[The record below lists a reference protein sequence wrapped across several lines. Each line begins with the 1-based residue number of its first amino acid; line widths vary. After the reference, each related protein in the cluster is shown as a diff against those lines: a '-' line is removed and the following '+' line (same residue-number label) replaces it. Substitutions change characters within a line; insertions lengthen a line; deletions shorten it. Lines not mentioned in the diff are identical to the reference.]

1 MDMANTSNI
10 IQSLTTELSKVLSP
24 DQLPVSTSRYADEF
38 DKHWSMQLT
47 FSCPDGKNDV
57 VIVDG
62 HLVVAGDH
70 AGDVSAIAWLVSYV
84 LSGNADSGSR
94 YVVTE
99 AALPPHL
106 YGITD
111 LLCRAVAPHVVVGL
125 HSDEVNGCKDVAAIA
140 ASLMQ
145 STPRDDNARARLKS
159 FLIHDFLAPGRRHI
173 VSNIVSPSL
182 LAATL
187 RCAYPALP
195 NCANE
200 RVVTALN
207 RQLLTLG
214 LLDTSQIS
222 REEVCNHLFPSVES
236 TKTRIKAACAD
247 PINIHLVDDNPD
259 FLPILDSVLGLGCKC
274 DQSLPDQDSTFDQ
287 GANVILF
294 LDMRLVPTDEGN
306 MITDSSGFLYAIDL
320 ARKHPEMPIVLFS
333 STQQRRLQDAVL
345 DVCEKEGLHN
355 LITRFSK
362 PSLSAQGG
370 LNAKSCLK
378 SLKDLAGA
386 GVEAVM
392 MIEQSRA
399 IRALNN
405 GAKIVKEDPLYA
417 PLYCHR
423 WLEVLLT
430 PGKAPA
436 NESPATSTYQDME
449 LIREFAKR
457 WAVHPQMAEALRV
470 DVTEPQA
477 GWVWALAVI
486 RVWLATG
493 KTVELGRFVGRLAS
507 GLVQDYND
515 VAVVEG
521 IPALHP
527 GARRDSVHD
536 VLLWATGP
544 ESVALPVAI
553 KTIIQHVFRKIA

>member
-1 MDMANTSNI
+1 
-10 IQSLTTELSKVLSP
+10 
-24 DQLPVSTSRYADEF
+24 
-38 DKHWSMQLT
+38 
-47 FSCPDGKNDV
+47 
-57 VIVDG
+57 
-62 HLVVAGDH
+62 
-70 AGDVSAIAWLVSYV
+70 
-84 LSGNADSGSR
+84 
-94 YVVTE
+94 
-99 AALPPHL
+99 
-106 YGITD
+106 
-111 LLCRAVAPHVVVGL
+111 
-125 HSDEVNGCKDVAAIA
+125 
-140 ASLMQ
+140 
-145 STPRDDNARARLKS
+145 LKS

-187 RCAYPALP
+187 RCAYPAFP
-195 NCANE
+195 NGAKDW
-200 RVVTALN
+200 VVTALYG
-207 RQLLTLG
+207 QLRMLG
-214 LLDTSQIS
+214 LLDAKQIS
-222 REEVCNHLFPSVES
+222 REEAMDKLLPAVES
-236 TKTRIKAACAD
+236 AKTRITAACAD
-247 PINIHLVDDNPD
+247 PIKIHLVDDNPD
-259 FLPILDSVLGLGCKC
+259 FLPILDSVLGQGCKY
-274 DQSLPDQDSTFDQ
+274 DQSLPDQDSAFEQ

-306 MITDSSGFLYAIDL
+306 IITDSSGFLYAIDL

-392 MIEQSRA
+392 IIEQSRA

-405 GAKIVKEDPLYA
+405 GAKILKEDPLYA

-436 NESPATSTYQDME
+436 NESPATSTYQDLE

-507 GLVQDYND
+507 GLLQDYND

-527 GARRDSVHD
+527 GSRRDSVHD

-544 ESVALPVAI
+544 ESVELPVAI